1 MGDYQVI
8 TSMTGYASDTILVGD
23 FSLDAEIK
31 SVNSKSFDL
40 KIYLPEYMT
49 FMENDIR
56 QLVSKQIARGSIVL
70 KIKAKHNDEASS
82 NFTLNNEV
90 LNTAI
95 DEIKTIEQKCDEKN
109 IQFSPLTVLDFFS
122 VKGVWEENKIS
133 QTDTVE
139 LKSVILDKLP
149 ELMKKFIETRRI
161 EGQGLQ
167 AILVEKLSSI
177 MEFIQE
183 IDKILPDR
191 SRHLKKN
198 FKTALDK
205 IINEQNQVDENRLE
219 QEIALLVIKQDIQE
233 ELDRLKVH
241 IVSMQDLVNSS
252 NVVGKKL
259 DFLSQELNREVN
271 TICSKSQYSD
281 LTKLGIEMKTLVDQ
295 FREQVQNVE

>member
-1 MGDYQVI
+1 
-8 TSMTGYASDTILVGD
+8 MTGYASDTILVGD

-70 KIKAKHNDEASS
+70 KIKAKQNDEASS
-82 NFTLNNEV
+82 NFTLNNDV

-139 LKSVILDKLP
+139 LKSVMLDKLP
-149 ELMKKFIETRRI
+149 ELIKKFIETRRI

-177 MEFIQE
+177 MEFIKE

-252 NVVGKKL
+252 KVVGKKL

>member
-1 MGDYQVI
+1 
-8 TSMTGYASDTILVGD
+8 MTGYASDTILVGN

-139 LKSVILDKLP
+139 LKSVMLDKLP
-149 ELMKKFIETRRI
+149 ELIKKFIETRRI

-177 MEFIQE
+177 MEFIKE

-241 IVSMQDLVNSS
+241 IISMQDLVNSS
-252 NVVGKKL
+252 KVVGKKL

>member
-1 MGDYQVI
+1 
-8 TSMTGYASDTILVGD
+8 MTGYASDTILVGN

-139 LKSVILDKLP
+139 LKSVMLDKLP
-149 ELMKKFIETRRI
+149 ELIKKFIETRRI

-177 MEFIQE
+177 MEFIKE

-233 ELDRLKVH
+233 EIDRLKVH

>member
-1 MGDYQVI
+1 
-8 TSMTGYASDTILVGD
+8 MTGYASDTILVGN

-133 QTDTVE
+133 HTDTVE
-139 LKSVILDKLP
+139 LKSVMLDKLP
-149 ELMKKFIETRRI
+149 ELIKKFIETRRI

-167 AILVEKLSSI
+167 EILVEKLSSI
-177 MEFIQE
+177 MGFIKE

-191 SRHLKKN
+191 SSHLKKN

>member
-1 MGDYQVI
+1 
-8 TSMTGYASDTILVGD
+8 MTGYASDTILVGN

-70 KIKAKHNDEASS
+70 KIKAKQNDEASS

-139 LKSVILDKLP
+139 LKSVMLDKLP
-149 ELMKKFIETRRI
+149 ELIKKFKETRRI
-161 EGQGLQ
+161 EGQGLE
-167 AILVEKLSSI
+167 AILLEKLSSI
-177 MEFIQE
+177 MEFIKE

-252 NVVGKKL
+252 KVVGKKL

>member
-1 MGDYQVI
+1 
-8 TSMTGYASDTILVGD
+8 MTGYASDTILVGD

-70 KIKAKHNDEASS
+70 KIKAKQNDEASS

-139 LKSVILDKLP
+139 LKSVILNKLP

-191 SRHLKKN
+191 TRHLNKN

>member
-1 MGDYQVI
+1 
-8 TSMTGYASDTILVGD
+8 MTGYASDTILVGD

-133 QTDTVE
+133 QTDTVK
-139 LKSVILDKLP
+139 LKSVMLDKLP
-149 ELMKKFIETRRI
+149 ELIKKFIETRRI

-177 MEFIQE
+177 MEFIKE
-183 IDKILPDR
+183 IDRILPER

-233 ELDRLKVH
+233 EIDRLKVH

>member
-1 MGDYQVI
+1 
-8 TSMTGYASDTILVGD
+8 MTGYASDTILVGD

-70 KIKAKHNDEASS
+70 KIKAKHNDEASN

-139 LKSVILDKLP
+139 LKSVMLEKLP
-149 ELMKKFIETRRI
+149 ELIKKFIETRRI

-167 AILVEKLSSI
+167 TILVEKLSSI
-177 MEFIQE
+177 MEFIKE

-219 QEIALLVIKQDIQE
+219 QEISLLVIKQDIQE

>member
-1 MGDYQVI
+1 
-8 TSMTGYASDTILVGD
+8 MTGYASDTILVGD

-70 KIKAKHNDEASS
+70 KIKAKQNDEASS

-139 LKSVILDKLP
+139 LKSVMLDKLP
-149 ELMKKFIETRRI
+149 ELIKKFIETRRI

-177 MEFIQE
+177 MEFIKE
-183 IDKILPDR
+183 IDKVLPDR

>member
-1 MGDYQVI
+1 
-8 TSMTGYASDTILVGD
+8 MTGYASDTILVGD

-70 KIKAKHNDEASS
+70 KIKAKQNDEASS

-139 LKSVILDKLP
+139 LKSVMLDKLP
-149 ELMKKFIETRRI
+149 ELIKKFIETRRI

-177 MEFIQE
+177 MEFIKE

-252 NVVGKKL
+252 KVVGKKL

-281 LTKLGIEMKTLVDQ
+281 LTKLGIDMKTLVDQ

>member
-1 MGDYQVI
+1 
-8 TSMTGYASDTILVGD
+8 MTGYASDTILVGD

-90 LNTAI
+90 LNTVI
-95 DEIKTIEQKCDEKN
+95 DEIKTIEQKCDEEN
-109 IQFSPLTVLDFFS
+109 IKFSPITVLDFFS

-139 LKSVILDKLP
+139 LKSVMLDKLP
-149 ELMKKFIETRRI
+149 ELIKKFIETRRI

-177 MEFIQE
+177 MELIKE

-252 NVVGKKL
+252 KVVGKKL

>member
-1 MGDYQVI
+1 
-8 TSMTGYASDTILVGD
+8 MTGYASDTILVGD

-139 LKSVILDKLP
+139 LKSVMLDKLP
-149 ELMKKFIETRRI
+149 ELIKKFIETRRI

-177 MEFIQE
+177 MEFIKE

-205 IINEQNQVDENRLE
+205 IIYEQNQVDENRLE

>member
-1 MGDYQVI
+1 
-8 TSMTGYASDTILVGD
+8 MTGYASDTILVGD

-70 KIKAKHNDEASS
+70 KIKAKQNDEASS

-133 QTDTVE
+133 QTDTVK
-139 LKSVILDKLP
+139 LKSVMLDKLP
-149 ELMKKFIETRRI
+149 ELIKKFIETRRI

-177 MEFIQE
+177 MEFIKE

>member
-1 MGDYQVI
+1 
-8 TSMTGYASDTILVGD
+8 MTGYASDTILVGD

-40 KIYLPEYMT
+40 KIYIPEYMT

-133 QTDTVE
+133 QTETLE
-139 LKSVILDKLP
+139 LKSVMLDKLP
-149 ELMKKFIETRRI
+149 ELIKKFMETRRI

-167 AILVEKLSSI
+167 AILIEKLSSI
-177 MEFIQE
+177 MEFIKE

-219 QEIALLVIKQDIQE
+219 QEIALLVIKQDVQE

>member
-1 MGDYQVI
+1 
-8 TSMTGYASDTILVGD
+8 MTGYASDTILVGD

-95 DEIKTIEQKCDEKN
+95 DEIKTIEQKCDGKN
-109 IQFSPLTVLDFFS
+109 IQLSPFTVLDFFS

-133 QTDTVE
+133 QTETLE
-139 LKSVILDKLP
+139 LKSVMLDKLP
-149 ELMKKFIETRRI
+149 ELIKKFMETRRI

-177 MEFIQE
+177 MKFIKE
-183 IDKILPDR
+183 VDKILPDR
-191 SRHLKKN
+191 SRYLKKN

-219 QEIALLVIKQDIQE
+219 QEVALLVIKQDIQE

-252 NVVGKKL
+252 KVVGKKL

>member
-1 MGDYQVI
+1 
-8 TSMTGYASDTILVGD
+8 MTGYASDTILVGD

-133 QTDTVE
+133 QTDTFE
-139 LKSVILDKLP
+139 LKSVMLDKLP
-149 ELMKKFIETRRI
+149 ELIKKFIETRRI

-177 MEFIQE
+177 MEFIKE

-198 FKTALDK
+198 FKTVLDK

>member
-1 MGDYQVI
+1 
-8 TSMTGYASDTILVGD
+8 MTGYASDTILVGD

-95 DEIKTIEQKCDEKN
+95 DEIKTIEQKCDGKN
-109 IQFSPLTVLDFFS
+109 IQLSPFTVLDFFS

-139 LKSVILDKLP
+139 LKSVMLDKLP
-149 ELMKKFIETRRI
+149 ELIKKFIETRRI

-177 MEFIQE
+177 MESIKE

-233 ELDRLKVH
+233 ELDRLKVY

-252 NVVGKKL
+252 KVVGKKL

>member
-1 MGDYQVI
+1 
-8 TSMTGYASDTILVGD
+8 MTGYASDTILVGN

-139 LKSVILDKLP
+139 LKSVMLDKLP
-149 ELMKKFIETRRI
+149 ELIKKFIETRRI

-177 MEFIQE
+177 MEFIKE

-233 ELDRLKVH
+233 EIDRLKVH

-271 TICSKSQYSD
+271 TICSKSQHSD

>member
-1 MGDYQVI
+1 
-8 TSMTGYASDTILVGD
+8 MTGYASDTILVGD

-139 LKSVILDKLP
+139 LKSVILNKLP

>member
-1 MGDYQVI
+1 
-8 TSMTGYASDTILVGD
+8 MTGYASDTILVGD

-70 KIKAKHNDEASS
+70 KIKAKQNDEVSS

-95 DEIKTIEQKCDEKN
+95 DEIKTIEQKCDGKN
-109 IQFSPLTVLDFFS
+109 IQLSPFTVLDFFS

-133 QTDTVE
+133 QTETLE
-139 LKSVILDKLP
+139 LKSVMLDKLP
-149 ELMKKFIETRRI
+149 ELIKKFMETRRI

-167 AILVEKLSSI
+167 AILIEKLSSI
-177 MEFIQE
+177 MEFIKE

-198 FKTALDK
+198 FRTALDK

-241 IVSMQDLVNSS
+241 IVCMHDLVNSS